1 MLLSILIA
9 TVPERQLQYDA
20 LTTSLLFQKGER
32 KDIEILADG
41 SARSECSIGVK
52 RQRLLNRASGEYILF
67 IDDDDTVLPNYLEE
81 ILKALESKPDSVGL
95 NILYIH
101 NGSYRGM
108 CHHSRKHPKWHTIEQ
123 TFYRGVTQ
131 FNPVKRSLALA
142 AGFKDLRYG
151 EDIDYSERLTPLCFK
166 EVEINPIIYIY
177 NYSNKE
183 PHEKKYGIK

>member
-9 TVPERQLQYDA
+9 TVPEREQSFNQLEAVLSCQ
-20 LTTSLLFQKGER
+20 TEGKPV
-32 KDIEILADG
+32 EII
-41 SARSECSIGVK
+41 SNFTPKEVMSIGAK
-52 RQRLLNRASGEYILF
+52 RQLLLEAAQGEYILF

-108 CHHSRKHPKWHTIEQ
+108 CHHSRKHPKWHAIEQ

-183 PHEKKYGIK
+183 PHEKKYGIS